1 MWVVKFCAGCQKSER
16 RNFIMLQ
23 SPPSSIETKASWAVA
38 TAALV
43 TMLMAFGAAWI
54 TAVALKDIA
63 AEVDGVRSIPALAS
77 ALAWLGSGVGGILM
91 GRIAEKVGTRWTVIF
106 GSLMIAVGLAISTLG
121 PPWPLW
127 IGHGIFIGLIGLG
140 GINAPMYIYV
150 SRWFDRRRG
159 SALALISSGSYL
171 AGAMWPPMF
180 ERAIANFGWRETMLW
195 YALAEVVVII
205 PLAVIYFCAP
215 PELILPAAPHD
226 SAAGKA
232 RVLGWPPN
240 LVFGVICAAAV
251 LCCVPMAMPQGHLVA
266 FCSDLGISRSAGALM
281 LSVLLG
287 TAFLSRLIWGAI
299 SDRIGGLATVLI
311 GSAWQSASMT
321 AFLLTQNEVG
331 LFTVAAAFGL
341 GFSGIIPAYVLALRE
356 LFPASEASWRIPT
369 LLLFSGAGMALGGW
383 LAGLLYDHFAYYA
396 PAFATGVGANIL
408 NLLLIGILVAR
419 QRLRFRWHRERQRR
433 SPRSRL
439 QPRTPKPPM
448 PSLPPRQSRKTPRR
462 TSQDATT
469 SVCGEIGCGA
479 PAYGSKA
486 GSQSPPQ
493 LADRIASPQT
503 TPAKTASSV
512 STATIGAN
520 TNAIMPITASTL
532 AQRIRREVIGAVAT
546 RSGASSPEID
556 SRASRPAS
564 PPRGPSPT

>member
-127 IGHGIFIGLIGLG
+127 IGHGIFVGLIGLG

-195 YALAEVVVII
+195 YALAEVVVIS
-205 PLAVIYFCAP
+205 PLAVIYFRAP

-287 TAFLSRLIWGAI
+287 TAFLSRQIWGAI

-419 QRLRFRWHRERQRR
+419 QRLRF
-433 SPRSRL
+433 
-439 QPRTPKPPM
+439 
-448 PSLPPRQSRKTPRR
+448 
-462 TSQDATT
+462 
-469 SVCGEIGCGA
+469 
-479 PAYGSKA
+479 
-486 GSQSPPQ
+486 
-493 LADRIASPQT
+493 
-503 TPAKTASSV
+503 KTAM
-512 STATIGAN
+512 G
-520 TNAIMPITASTL
+520 
-532 AQRIRREVIGAVAT
+532 
-546 RSGASSPEID
+546 
-556 SRASRPAS
+556 
-564 PPRGPSPT
+564 

>member
-1 MWVVKFCAGCQKSER
+1 PTPMWVVKFCAGCQKSER

-195 YALAEVVVII
+195 YALAEVVVIS
-205 PLAVIYFCAP
+205 PLAVIYFRAP

-287 TAFLSRLIWGAI
+287 TAFLSRQIWGAI
-299 SDRIGGLATVLI
+299 SDRIGGIATVLI

-419 QRLRFRWHRERQRR
+419 QRLRF
-433 SPRSRL
+433 
-439 QPRTPKPPM
+439 
-448 PSLPPRQSRKTPRR
+448 
-462 TSQDATT
+462 
-469 SVCGEIGCGA
+469 
-479 PAYGSKA
+479 
-486 GSQSPPQ
+486 
-493 LADRIASPQT
+493 
-503 TPAKTASSV
+503 KTAM
-512 STATIGAN
+512 G
-520 TNAIMPITASTL
+520 
-532 AQRIRREVIGAVAT
+532 
-546 RSGASSPEID
+546 
-556 SRASRPAS
+556 
-564 PPRGPSPT
+564 